1 MRPLIMLQLAAVTLA
16 GEHRRQGS
24 HSRRSGRHRLGKSL
38 GKDLKPPKAAADER
52 QLAELPDGFLW
63 RITVA
68 DGSKMQLYAEE
79 GRITTTAAYFSL
91 FAIRVGTEG
100 RHYLDTFVEVD
111 GTRRLTP
118 LSLRGEETKNRLLGI
133 AAPPKAH
140 VRRKKDR
147 YASDTAPLPPPPP
160 PPPPR
165 EGVAMYLH
173 ERPDGSY
180 AVSLSK
186 NGSHHLAEDRPQ
198 QVVIV
203 RGRSWSENSTT
214 YFFERIAS
222 TQPTE
227 HSSSK
232 LKPFSTRVKRSV
244 VRVSGR
250 ELVVVSATTLPLI
263 DQTSLGW
270 AWLAVNGFSSL
281 LLLTVERQTC
291 DAALLINRDRNRSL
305 RVHCV
310 TPQDLSLPE
319 AGSASAWSRQKPM
332 VYGAP
337 EPATACRAHRTNA
350 TRAHRA
356 ARLRLPRRNRR
367 EPRGRQVPRPVQAAP
382 ARAAPCPGP
391 RCRLRRP
398 RRPRAQPALPREPRP
413 HGTRLGRWIGLA
425 VGPRSGHHALATRVP
440 RAKRHPPCPAPW
452 CLRPARSHAPR
463 PTSQARQSGYG
474 DNNLGSCLRI
484 PPAYKLWVN
493 DWVGTGQFYLRSS
506 PAALWFVQ
514 EVRARTHAARAVC
527 VRRRVAH
534 AWWACVVR
542 MRLRARL
549 RLRVRER
556 VCERDH
562 DHS

>member
-24 HSRRSGRHRLGKSL
+24 HPRRSGRHRLGKSL
-38 GKDLKPPKAAADER
+38 GKDLKPPKAAEDER

-79 GRITTTAAYFSL
+79 GRITTTAAGYFSL

-100 RHYLDTFVEVD
+100 RHYLDTFVEAD

-118 LSLRGEETKNRLLGI
+118 LSLRGGEETSKNRLLGI
-133 AAPPKAH
+133 AAPTKAH

-147 YASDTAPLPPPPP
+147 HPSDTAPLPPPPP
-160 PPPPR
+160 PSPPR

-180 AVSLSK
+180 AVFLSK

-203 RGRSWSENSTT
+203 RGRSWRENSTT

-232 LKPFSTRVKRSV
+232 LKPFSIRVKRSV

-337 EPATACRAHRTNA
+337 KPATACRAHRTNA
-350 TRAHRA
+350 THAHRA

-382 ARAAPCPGP
+382 ARAAACPGP

-398 RRPRAQPALPREPRP
+398 RRPRAQPALPRETRP

-425 VGPRSGHHALATRVP
+425 VGPRSGHGALATRVP
-440 RAKRHPPCPAPW
+440 SATPAPSAMV
-452 CLRPARSHAPR
+452 P
-463 PTSQARQSGYG
+463 
-474 DNNLGSCLRI
+474 
-484 PPAYKLWVN
+484 
-493 DWVGTGQFYLRSS
+493 
-506 PAALWFVQ
+506 
-514 EVRARTHAARAVC
+514 AARAKP
-527 VRRRVAH
+527 RTQTDFAG
-534 AWWACVVR
+534 AA
-542 MRLRARL
+542 
-549 RLRVRER
+549 ER
-556 VCERDH
+556 VWRQQPGLVPEDPSRVQAVGERLGEH
-562 DHS
+562 RAVLPA

>member
-24 HSRRSGRHRLGKSL
+24 HPRRSGRHRLGKSL

-337 EPATACRAHRTNA
+337 KPATACRAHRTNA

-367 EPRGRQVPRPVQAAP
+367 EPSGRQVPRPVQAAP

-413 HGTRLGRWIGLA
+413 HRTRLGRWIGLA
-425 VGPRSGHHALATRVP
+425 VGPRSGHRALATRVP
-440 RAKRHPPCPAPW
+440 RAKRHPRAQRHGACGSREATHPDR
-452 CLRPARSHAPR
+452 LRRR
-463 PTSQARQSGYG
+463 G
-474 DNNLGSCLRI
+474 
-484 PPAYKLWVN
+484 
-493 DWVGTGQFYLRSS
+493 
-506 PAALWFVQ
+506 
-514 EVRARTHAARAVC
+514 RAGMETTTWARA
-527 VRRRVAH
+527 
-534 AWWACVVR
+534 
-542 MRLRARL
+542 
-549 RLRVRER
+549 
-556 VCERDH
+556 
-562 DHS
+562 